1 MRCLVTGASGFLGS
15 WLVRQLLQDG
25 HSVMAVVRRGGKH
38 PRLTAIA
45 SQLEFAY
52 ADLSTIPSIA
62 AEVQHFGPDVAFH
75 LAWQGGNSSKF
86 VNDPEQVYSN
96 VPGTLELVRIA
107 HEVACKGF
115 FFFGSSVEYGTYRIP
130 VRETDVASPR
140 NLYGYSKHAMMQ
152 LTQALSEK
160 WGMRFCGI
168 RPFWTYGPID
178 DELRMI
184 PYVIRQFLGG
194 NRPKVT
200 AGEQLWDFLYVE
212 DAVRALVGLAA
223 SEDATGIFNLGSGS
237 PRPLKNVIYLI
248 RDLIDPQL
256 EIGFGEIPYSPD
268 QVMHLEAD
276 ISKLRSATGWKPE
289 ISLEEGLRRTV
300 EWYRYSPM
308 NRGCCGI
315 SMAQTLPR
323 ATKDEQM

>member
-25 HSVMAVVRRGGKH
+25 HSVLAVVRPGSKH

-52 ADLSTIPSIA
+52 ADLSTIPSITGEA
-62 AEVQHFGPDVAFH
+62 NHFRPDVVFH
-75 LAWQGGNSSKF
+75 LAWQGGNSGKF
-86 VNDPEQVYSN
+86 VNDLEQVYTN
-96 VPGTLELVRIA
+96 IPGTLELVRIA
-107 HEVACKGF
+107 REAGCKGF
-115 FFFGSSVEYGTYRIP
+115 FFFGSSVEYGTYQIP

-140 NLYGYSKHAMMQ
+140 NLYGHSKHAMMQ

-160 WGMRFCGI
+160 WGMRFCGV
-168 RPFWTYGPID
+168 RPFWTYGPMD

-200 AGEQLWDFLYVE
+200 ACNQLWDFLYVE
-212 DAVRALVGLAA
+212 DAVMAVVGLAT
-223 SEDATGIFNLGSGS
+223 SGDATGIFNLGSGS
-237 PRPLKNVIYLI
+237 PHPLKRVIYLI

-256 EIGFGEIPYSPD
+256 EIRFGDIPYAPD

-276 ISKLRSATGWKPE
+276 ISLLRSATGWKPE
-289 ISLEEGLRRTV
+289 TSLEEGLRRTV
-300 EWYRYSPM
+300 EWFKTESV
-308 NRGCCGI
+308 NANI
-315 SMAQTLPR
+315 H
-323 ATKDEQM
+323 

>member
-15 WLVRQLLQDG
+15 WLVRQLLKDG
-25 HSVMAVVRRGGKH
+25 HSVMAVVRRGGQH

-52 ADLSTIPSIA
+52 ADLSTIPNIA
-62 AEVQHFGPDVAFH
+62 AGARHFLPDVTFH
-75 LAWQGGNSSKF
+75 LAWQGGNSGRF
-86 VNDPEQVYSN
+86 VNDPEQVYTN

-107 HEVACKGF
+107 HEAGCKGF

-130 VRETDVASPR
+130 VRETDTASPR
-140 NLYGYSKHAMMQ
+140 NLYGQTKYAMMQ
-152 LTQALSEK
+152 LTQALSRK

-168 RPFWTYGPID
+168 RPFWTYGPMD

-184 PYVIRQFLGG
+184 PYVIHQFLGG

-200 AGEQLWDFLYVE
+200 AGEQLWDYLYVE
-212 DAVRALVGLAA
+212 DAVKALVGLAT
-223 SEDATGIFNLGSGS
+223 SRDATGIFNLGSGS
-237 PRPLKNVIYLI
+237 PRPLKSVVSTI

-256 EIGFGEIPYSPD
+256 EIGFGEIPYAPD

-276 ISKLRSATGWKPE
+276 ISRLRSATNWKPE
-289 ISLEEGLRRTV
+289 TSLEEGLRRTV
-300 EWYRYSPM
+300 EWYRNSPM
-308 NRGCCGI
+308 NETCLGT
-315 SMAQTLPR
+315 SHAQTLPPPAR
-323 ATKDEQM
+323 D